1 MELFTIGIFIGF
13 CIGFFTAGVFRKEF
27 YDD

>member
-1 MELFTIGIFIGF
+1 MELITIGMFIGF
-13 CIGFFTAGVFRKEF
+13 CIGFFTAGIMRKEF